1 MSSAG
6 LVYLHFKEIIP
17 NAIQQVL
24 LREKE
29 KLTFEPILNEGIV
42 EEIREKIYKN
52 FVIYVDANDNGVDR
66 VNEKDVAAVPTTL
79 WSRVAKV
86 NSMWWEENV
95 DELALFYKAME
106 IAEEE
111 FYQEVRGAFLGSIQT
126 ISMVR

>member
-29 KLTFEPILNEGIV
+29 KLTFEPILNEQII
-42 EEIREKIYKN
+42 EDIREKVYKN

-66 VNEKDVAAVPTTL
+66 VNEKDVASVPTTL

-95 DELALFYKAME
+95 DELALFYKAMD
-106 IAEEE
+106 IA
-111 FYQEVRGAFLGSIQT
+111 
-126 ISMVR
+126 

>member
-1 MSSAG
+1 MN
-6 LVYLHFKEIIP
+6 EQII
-17 NAIQQVL
+17 
-24 LREKE
+24 ED
-29 KLTFEPILNEGIV
+29 
-42 EEIREKIYKN
+42 IREKVYKN

-106 IAEEE
+106 MAEEE

-126 ISMVR
+126 ISMVREAFAKRYEVDPSGKIVLLQKYIPWQRALVEI